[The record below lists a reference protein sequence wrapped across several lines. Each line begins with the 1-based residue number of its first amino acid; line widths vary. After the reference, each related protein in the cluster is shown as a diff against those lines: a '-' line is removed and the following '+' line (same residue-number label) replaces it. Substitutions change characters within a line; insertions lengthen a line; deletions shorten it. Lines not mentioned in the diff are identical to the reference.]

1 VSPPSKRRP
10 AAPSC
15 DGLRLA
21 RGSWFA
27 SAAVGACLRPIYAA
41 VRGTRLSA
49 ANLRSERC
57 YDVPEDGT
65 AIGTTAWWLRVQ
77 ARPATPGAG
86 WFRVDLARNVTRRH
100 AVTYRSIDAAAIEAG
115 RARTPQLVHSTD
127 VWEKLS
133 VFVRSSCIKSSCPP
147 GAETVLHDHLEDGTE
162 DAYAFIRDRPWPAR
176 SPPRQ
181 PPARTARR
189 PHRGGGRSTD
199 GSPTRPT
206 REVLAR
212 SNAAAHRRDV
222 RGGTVSVT
230 PCVYLRRPRVGTPQ
244 GARGDAYLWGAALAY
259 GQSFRTETFSDD

>member
-1 VSPPSKRRP
+1 MSPPSKRRP

-147 GAETVLHDHLEDGTE
+147 GQRPCFMTIWRTEPRTHTPSSGTGHG
-162 DAYAFIRDRPWPAR
+162 
-176 SPPRQ
+176 Q
-181 PPARTARR
+181 
-189 PHRGGGRSTD
+189 H
-199 GSPTRPT
+199 
-206 REVLAR
+206 
-212 SNAAAHRRDV
+212 
-222 RGGTVSVT
+222 
-230 PCVYLRRPRVGTPQ
+230 
-244 GARGDAYLWGAALAY
+244 GARPDNRRRAQPGGHIGAAGGPPTAVQLDQHVKSSRDQMQRLTGVTFAE
-259 GQSFRTETFSDD
+259 GQ